1 MNAGKEGQRGR
12 IILGGVLVCMFIFCV
27 ALVIDLPLSLLLLWR
42 WVFCKE
48 MERESRN
55 EMATVQFHTSQVTA
69 IHKMNSK
76 LHRPIKLLQRETEQA
91 SKIK

>member
-1 MNAGKEGQRGR
+1 MQEKKGREDESFWEGGAGVHVYF
-12 IILGGVLVCMFIFCV
+12 LCCPCYWSPSVSAVVVAVGVLYR
-27 ALVIDLPLSLLLLWR
+27 DG
-42 WVFCKE
+42 
-48 MERESRN
+48 ERESWN

-69 IHKMNSK
+69 IHEMNSK